1 MVKKLV
7 IVLGLVSVI
16 AATVFGVGWFMHV
29 SKSKPEPTPLPT
41 ESTVKYKVP
50 ETTPTG
56 VALNTEE
63 EEVSEQQILDT
74 FDTQILD
81 LCTEVFGNYDESL
94 KQLYNLILDA
104 GYEYVT
110 QYPTD
115 TENIVTDVNM
125 AEFTVYLPGARARA
139 KIMKVGDSYETTLRF
154 LEDGELETER
164 FYEDEED

>member
-1 MVKKLV
+1 M
-7 IVLGLVSVI
+7 
-16 AATVFGVGWFMHV
+16 
-29 SKSKPEPTPLPT
+29 
-41 ESTVKYKVP
+41 P

-63 EEVSEQQILDT
+63 EEVSQNSRYSILLT
-74 FDTQILD
+74 RRYST
-81 LCTEVFGNYDESL
+81 CVHEVFGNYDESL